1 MPRRATGSEMDGGME
16 SVGEVVSAGLVARAV
31 EPEAGERHGAG
42 ETCLNCGTDLVGEF
56 CHRCG
61 QKGHV
66 HRTLS
71 AFGHDLLHGVLH
83 FEGKIWRTLPML
95 AWHPGR
101 LTRRYIEGQRANFV
115 SPLALFLFSVFLM
128 FAVIN
133 ALGGPVGMGSNSL
146 QTAEERQAKA
156 LREYRQ
162 EEAEDQ
168 AKLRELTADLE
179 RARAAGES
187 TAAIEQKISGVRLA
201 LRLKK
206 DAYQLET
213 RLAAQEQ
220 ARETKEVA
228 EAADG
233 EVDVTGSGPEDFKF
247 SGSSADW
254 LNKAYKKAKSN
265 PSLLIYKLQSNAYKF
280 SWALI
285 PISLPFVWLLFLHRR
300 RYRRE
305 YRAYDHVVFVTYSIA
320 FMSLG
325 FVVLTLLRPLGVGD
339 ALPGI
344 AMILVPP
351 VHMYRQLRGAYEL
364 SRFSAA
370 WRTFMLINF
379 SFVTTGLF
387 LAMLL
392 ALGMLG

>member
-1 MPRRATGSEMDGGME
+1 MDGGIE
-16 SVGEVVSAGLVARAV
+16 SVGEAVSAGLVARAV
-31 EPEAGERHGAG
+31 EPEAGEHHGG
-42 ETCLNCGTDLVGEF
+42 GGSCLNCGATLVGEF

-61 QKGHV
+61 QNGHV

-101 LTRRYIEGQRANFV
+101 LTRRYIEGERANFV

-128 FAVIN
+128 FAVISAIGAPFGN
-133 ALGGPVGMGSNSL
+133 TEGFKTPA
-146 QTAEERQAKA
+146 ARQAEA

-162 EEAEDQ
+162 EEAESQ
-168 AKLRELTADLE
+168 AKLRELAADLE
-179 RARAAGES
+179 RAKAAGES

-201 LRLKK
+201 LRLQK
-206 DAYQLET
+206 DAYALET
-213 RLAAQEQ
+213 RLAGQELAQE
-220 ARETKEVA
+220 RKEAA
-228 EAADG
+228 EAAKG
-233 EVDVTGSGPEDFKF
+233 PADVEGAGSDDIKF
-247 SGSSADW
+247 NGSSISW
-254 LNKAYKKAKSN
+254 INEAYKKAKAN
-265 PSLLIYKLQSNAYKF
+265 PSLLLYKLQSNAYKF

-285 PISLPFVWLLFLHRR
+285 PISLPFVWSLFLHRH
-300 RYRRE
+300 RYRRQ

-325 FVVLTLLRPLGVGD
+325 FVVLTLLRPLGIGEV
-339 ALPGI
+339 LPGF

-351 VHMYRQLRGAYEL
+351 VHMYRQLRGAYAL

-379 SFVTTGLF
+379 TFITTGIF
-387 LAMLL
+387 LALL
-392 ALGMLG
+392 LTLGVLG